1 MEVFKY
7 MNTEKKLLILK
18 IIGISL
24 AGINMLV
31 SILTLIYKYQLKH
44 SKIKRKYRKA
54 KNIYE
59 R

>member
-18 IIGISL
+18 IIGRSL

-44 SKIKRKYRKA
+44 SKNKKKV
-54 KNIYE
+54 
-59 R
+59 